1 MNALILIVEDEPQ
14 LAEVLEAYARQEGYR
29 TERAADGNA
38 ALHAFRA
45 LNPDLILLDIMLPG
59 RSGLDVLRTVRG
71 DGATPVILVTARAEE
86 TDQIVGLELGADDY
100 VVKPFRPR
108 EVMARVRAVLRR
120 AGATPDDTERP
131 VRVGPLE
138 VDRRGFV
145 ARVDGEV
152 LNLTPAEFRLL
163 SQLAESPGRA
173 FSREELLAA
182 ALPDSDALERVVD
195 AHRPACAANWKLRT
209 PAACCT
215 PCAAWATAWKPAR
228 DPLPHGRAPHLRAPL
243 GVAAHPP
250 PAGRHAAAGD
260 AAGGGRVGGQ
270 RAGVLEPGRAATGG
284 PPARGHQA
292 RHARAAGG
300 PATRRGDRPDAAR
313 AGNPYRDD
321 RGPLP
326 GTRSEQ
332 PGRERHRETPDRRE
346 RPGRAGPPAAR
357 TAGPAA
363 RSVEPLAGFRAGH
376 TAQPR
381 AGGSARRDG
390 RSAAGVAAGAADRA
404 AGIGGVARGVPAG
417 RR

>member
-1 MNALILIVEDEPQ
+1 MACEMLRPTFTQLTSHTVMSALILIVEDEPQ

-120 AGATPDDTERP
+120 AGAALEDTERP

-195 AHRPACAANWKLRT
+195 AHLASVRRKLEAANASGLLHTVR
-209 PAACCT
+209 
-215 PCAAWATAWKPAR
+215 
-228 DPLPHGRAPHLRAPL
+228 
-243 GVAAHPP
+243 GV
-250 PAGRHAAAGD
+250 GYR
-260 AAGGGRVGGQ
+260 
-270 RAGVLEPGRAATGG
+270 LE
-284 PPARGHQA
+284 
-292 RHARAAGG
+292 
-300 PATRRGDRPDAAR
+300 
-313 AGNPYRDD
+313 
-321 RGPLP
+321 
-326 GTRSEQ
+326 
-332 PGRERHRETPDRRE
+332 
-346 RPGRAGPPAAR
+346 
-357 TAGPAA
+357 
-363 RSVEPLAGFRAGH
+363 
-376 TAQPR
+376 
-381 AGGSARRDG
+381 
-390 RSAAGVAAGAADRA
+390 AGA
-404 AGIGGVARGVPAG
+404 
-417 RR
+417 